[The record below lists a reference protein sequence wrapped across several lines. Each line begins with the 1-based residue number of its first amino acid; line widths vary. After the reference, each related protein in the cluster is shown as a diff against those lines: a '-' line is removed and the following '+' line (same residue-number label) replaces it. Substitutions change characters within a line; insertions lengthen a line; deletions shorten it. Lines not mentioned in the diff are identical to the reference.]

1 MIYRHVFKPLATL
14 CLGLLFAQ
22 TGQADE
28 LLYVYGPD
36 CGACMKFEA
45 EIGDIYPKTEEAK
58 HLPLRKVT
66 LDDWRA
72 GRHPLAECEINPILG
87 TPTFVQV
94 HDCVELDRI
103 TGYSNDEL
111 FWFALSRIANRSK
124 TMATEGNGARSSTV
138 P

>member
-1 MIYRHVFKPLATL
+1 MIYRHVFTPLAAL
-14 CLGLLFAQ
+14 CLGLLFAP
-22 TGQADE
+22 TGHADE

-45 EIGDIYPKTEEAK
+45 DIGDIYPKTDEAK

-66 LDDWRA
+66 LEDWRA
-72 GRHPLAECEINPILG
+72 GRHPLAECKIKPILG

-124 TMATEGNGARSSTV
+124 NMATTRNDQPSSAA